1 MLLIALH
8 SEADDRIL
16 KFEPMSIFLNLYSE
30 FMLKSANDFLIMN
43 V

>member
-8 SEADDRIL
+8 SEADRIL